1 MRSPYSLLFFRLDKP
16 TSFISLH
23 LQPLDHL
30 CGPPVDH
37 HQNLHISP
45 VLGVLDLN
53 TVLQMRPHKGTM
65 NGTMKTFADKHSN
78 EKSEQNIVSVR
89 PEEIA
94 ENIH

>member
-1 MRSPYSLLFFRLDKP
+1 
-16 TSFISLH
+16 
-23 LQPLDHL
+23 
-30 CGPPVDH
+30 
-37 HQNLHISP
+37 
-45 VLGVLDLN
+45 VLGALDLD

-78 EKSEQNIVSVR
+78 EKSKQNIVSVR